1 MFTPSKI
8 LKRSIS
14 PFVHRFSWQLSPLS
28 SIPGSSSAPGDTA
41 GAPTWGRRRW
51 PDGVPLL
58 RACARKV
65 SNSER
70 LHRAFRPELDV
81 LLSLRRAPLVG

>member
-28 SIPGSSSAPGDTA
+28 SIPGSTPAPGDTA
-41 GAPTWGRRRW
+41 GGADLGTPPLR
-51 PDGVPLL
+51 VPLL
-58 RACARKV
+58 RVCARKV

-70 LHRAFRPELDV
+70 LHRAFRPELNV